1 MNLVRLKHHQHP
13 RPPHQELRQKT
24 VFDSGFRSIGQVANL
39 YVDEDMDLRFVDVR
53 VSGFMGFG
61 TRHYLVPAEA
71 IAEEAPGTVT
81 LKVDQQT
88 VEGAPRLSQ
97 PHDAPGEDL
106 QREAAEHFGLGAVL

>member
-24 VFDSGFRSIGQVANL
+24 VFDSGFRSIGEVANL
-39 YVDEDMDLRFVDVR
+39 YADENMDLRFVDVR

-71 IAEEAPGTVT
+71 IAEEAPGSVT
-81 LKVDQQT
+81 LKVEQRA
-88 VEGAPRLSQ
+88 VEGAPRLSN
-97 PHDAPGEDL
+97 PYDAPGDGL
-106 QREAAEHFGLGAVL
+106 QREAHEHFGLGAML